1 MNEMIKNMVSY
12 VLDKKYPGWVEEI
25 GVTTERDLGSYYI
38 DDKRNYIINVFI
50 GMAEEHQES
59 NKLGIVHLVEDTI
72 KSMGIPN
79 RVLFFWN

>member
-1 MNEMIKNMVSY
+1 MKDVIKKMVSY
-12 VLDKKYPGWVEEI
+12 ALDKKYPGWVEEI
-25 GVTTERDLGSYYI
+25 DVTTEKDLGSYYI

-50 GMAEEHQES
+50 GLTEEHAKS
-59 NKLGIVHLVEDTI
+59 HKLEIVHLVENTI